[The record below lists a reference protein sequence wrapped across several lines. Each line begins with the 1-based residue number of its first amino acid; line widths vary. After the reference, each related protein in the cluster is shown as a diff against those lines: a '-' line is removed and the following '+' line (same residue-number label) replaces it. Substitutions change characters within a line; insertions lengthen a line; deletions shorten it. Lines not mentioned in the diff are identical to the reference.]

1 MLKDSCVTKLIW
13 GATKP
18 HKIREFIWFD
28 VHRGIFEMRA
38 KCLPRSPR
46 NSLTFRTQD
55 SLCSEV
61 NQDIVVEAM
70 FRSSSGHFHSSRK
83 YCKIFIF
90 YNFTNLCVLHGQVFV
105 MILRFYVTFDFVG
118 LDLKLVL
125 RAVGQGHN
133 RVNSRP

>member
-1 MLKDSCVTKLIW
+1 
-13 GATKP
+13 
-18 HKIREFIWFD
+18 
-28 VHRGIFEMRA
+28 MRA

-46 NSLTFRTQD
+46 NSLTFRAQD

-61 NQDIVVEAM
+61 NLQDIVVEAM

-105 MILRFYVTFDFVG
+105 MILRFYITFDFVG
-118 LDLKLVL
+118 LGLKLVL
-125 RAVGQGHN
+125 RAVGQGL
-133 RVNSRP
+133 